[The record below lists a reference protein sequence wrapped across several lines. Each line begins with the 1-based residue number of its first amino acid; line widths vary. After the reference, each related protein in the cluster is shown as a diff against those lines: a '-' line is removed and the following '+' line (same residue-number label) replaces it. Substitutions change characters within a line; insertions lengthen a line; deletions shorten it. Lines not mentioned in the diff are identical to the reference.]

1 MSKETKKTAMKKVA
15 VKTVI
20 ANCREDLKEVK
31 TVKSLLSTLFKK
43 AETEWIPKIA
53 KTEKEAKDLL
63 KKALD
68 ISVNDENGSMEVAV
82 SSDEGEAVTVTD
94 NTMGEGG
101 GDGFA
106 PEGGDDFGAEGD
118 AGAPPMDD
126 AEMQKTFKLIQ
137 ENMAKLSKSIE
148 KRQTK

>member
-1 MSKETKKTAMKKVA
+1 MSKETNKTAMKKVA

-68 ISVNDENGSMEVAV
+68 ISVNDENGSMDVAV

-94 NTMGEGG
+94 NTMNGG
-101 GDGFA
+101 AGDDGFA

-118 AGAPPMDD
+118 AGAPMSDD
-126 AEMQKTFKLIQ
+126 EMQKTFKLIQ
-137 ENMAKLSKSIE
+137 DNMAKLSKSIE
-148 KRQTK
+148 KKKTK